1 MDIIWLVFKYNKVIG
16 SFHSHH
22 HFYKVCATEEK
33 AQWYVDGLNKTDEEN
48 HYYYHSEMVR

>member
-1 MDIIWLVFKYNKVIG
+1 MDIVWLVFKYNKAIG
-16 SFHSHH
+16 RFSSHH

-48 HYYYHSEMVR
+48 HYYCHSEMVR